1 MKKNTN
7 SNKPEE
13 NGIYAGT
20 SDRIIDDV
28 VKGKR
33 DYKDSLF
40 CFIFGSEEYKHFS
53 LALYNAVNGSDY
65 TDVNDVTINTL
76 KDVLFINVRND
87 ISFVLKDVMNLYEHQ
102 STFNPNIPVRM
113 FIYSCKLINKYIHDN
128 QLDIYSS
135 TQLELPTPK
144 LLCFYNGIA
153 NKEDV
158 SYLRLSDSF
167 KKNIGKTDGGSDIE
181 VTVKMININNGRNEK
196 LLNSCRPLKDYAMF
210 VEQVRKYGAI
220 YDADAEIES
229 EKLADA
235 INNAID
241 SLPEDSEIKAI
252 LESRRA
258 EVVKLCIEEYTKEHS
273 DYVRKIEDDRKN
285 EKISQLEKDNGQ
297 LKEESERKDKIIAEK
312 DKQFEK
318 LKEDKEIK
326 DKQLETAVNGFVR
339 LAKDGKLSVPEA
351 AKYAGMSTEEFEKL
365 M

>member
-1 MKKNTN
+1 
-7 SNKPEE
+7 
-13 NGIYAGT
+13 
-20 SDRIIDDV
+20 
-28 VKGKR
+28 
-33 DYKDSLF
+33 
-40 CFIFGSEEYKHFS
+40 
-53 LALYNAVNGSDY
+53 
-65 TDVNDVTINTL
+65 
-76 KDVLFINVRND
+76 
-87 ISFVLKDVMNLYEHQ
+87 
-102 STFNPNIPVRM
+102 
-113 FIYSCKLINKYIHDN
+113 
-128 QLDIYSS
+128 
-135 TQLELPTPK
+135 
-144 LLCFYNGIA
+144 
-153 NKEDV
+153 
-158 SYLRLSDSF
+158 
-167 KKNIGKTDGGSDIE
+167 
-181 VTVKMININNGRNEK
+181 MININNGRNEK

-285 EKISQLEKDNGQ
+285 EKISQLEKDNSQLKEDKNQ

-318 LKEDKEIK
+318 LKEDNEVK
-326 DKQLETAVNGFVR
+326 DKQLETAVNGFIR